1 MADLCYEDLVIGADF
16 KVPVING
23 NNVRYVNLDNAA
35 STPPLK
41 KVMEKINQ
49 FAEVY
54 SSVHRGNGFKSQ
66 ISTEVYQQAREIVG
80 NFVGADLNNHSIIF
94 VKNSTEAINKLANTF
109 LFNDGDMIIVS
120 QMEHHSND
128 LPWRKKVDI
137 KYINVTDSGEL
148 DLEHLIYLTEKY
160 KEKIKLVAV
169 TGASNVTGYI
179 NPIHEISKIAHSAG
193 AKLLVDASQL
203 APHRQIDISKVAE
216 QIDFIAFTA
225 HKLYAPF
232 GTGVLIGPKK
242 FFNSVEPD
250 HVGGGTVKVVTQ
262 NEVYLDQ
269 TPERNEAGTQ
279 NVFGAV
285 ALATSIDFIQNL
297 GFDQIEKHEN
307 DLIQYL
313 FAGLSN
319 IQDIKIYGHTE
330 ADINKRLGVVSFN
343 LKNIHHSLVSAIL
356 SYEYGI
362 GVRNGCFCA
371 HPYVLKLLNINLNEF
386 EKYKSQLLN
395 NDKSQVPG
403 LVRVSFGL
411 YNTVE
416 DVDRLIF
423 ALNNISK
430 GKYFRDYV
438 FDSKHGSYVPAN
450 WMYKNNYLFDL
461 RS

>member
-1 MADLCYEDLVIGADF
+1 MANLCYEDLVIGQKF
-16 KVPVING
+16 EVPIING
-23 NNVRYVNLDNAA
+23 RNVRYVNLDNAA

-54 SSVHRGNGFKSQ
+54 SSVHRGNGFKSY

-80 NFVGADLNNHSIIF
+80 NFVGADLDNHSIIF

-109 LFNDGDMIIVS
+109 LFNDGDMIIAS

-128 LPWRKKVDI
+128 LPWRKKVNI
-137 KYINVTDSGEL
+137 EYINVTGSGEL
-148 DLEHLIYLTEKY
+148 DMGHLIYLTEKH
-160 KEKIKLVAV
+160 KGKIKLVAV

-179 NPIHEISKIAHSAG
+179 NPIHKISKIAHRVG

-203 APHRQIDISKVAE
+203 APHRRIDISKEAGH
-216 QIDFIAFTA
+216 IDFVAFTA

-232 GTGVLIGPKK
+232 GTGVLIGPRE

-262 NEVYLDQ
+262 NSVYWDE
-269 TPERNEAGTQ
+269 TPEKNEAGTP

-297 GFDQIEKHEN
+297 GFDEIKQHEHN
-307 DLIQYL
+307 LTRYL
-313 FAGLSN
+313 LKGLKN
-319 IQDIKIYGHTE
+319 IRDIKIYGHTE
-330 ADINKRLGVVSFN
+330 ADTNIRLGVVSFN
-343 LKNIHHSLVSAIL
+343 LKNISHSLVAAIL

-362 GVRNGCFCA
+362 GVRSGCFCA

-386 EKYKSQLLN
+386 EKYKAQIIN

-416 DVDRLIF
+416 DVDRLIY
-423 ALNNISK
+423 ALNNISN

-438 FDSKHGSYVPAN
+438 FDNKFGGYVPAN
-450 WMYKNNYLFDL
+450 WKYKNNCIFNL
-461 RS
+461 